1 MVHANANIY
10 LFEVVNSNQV
20 DFFYSI
26 FKLNRK
32 KSLNTNEF
40 ITNSMKKKENY
51 EFEYACGDE
60 CS

>member
-20 DFFYSI
+20 DFFHSI

-32 KSLNTNEF
+32 KSLNANEF
-40 ITNSMKKKENY
+40 ITNSMKKKEL
-51 EFEYACGDE
+51 
-60 CS
+60 